1 MTDFPWLSAALLLP
15 ILGAVVVALLPAR
28 DGDLPKKVAFGFSL
42 LTLVLVALIG
52 VGFDTGGDRYQFTET
67 TLDFHA
73 DLFKSTDAGESGRG
87 CPDRVRTSVR
97 SRAMP

>member
-42 LTLVLVALIG
+42 LTLVN
-52 VGFDTGGDRYQFTET
+52 TGAAAR
-67 TLDFHA
+67 TLSVFAYNEWVLGPPREDEHG
-73 DLFKSTDAGESGRG
+73 AG
-87 CPDRVRTSVR
+87 
-97 SRAMP
+97 